1 MGKSKLECR
10 RIRADVIVVQDW
22 DELKSL
28 GTKVKDKIVLFN
40 PPWKNYDDNV
50 EYRMDGAN

>member
-1 MGKSKLECR
+1 M
-10 RIRADVIVVQDW
+10 IVVQDW